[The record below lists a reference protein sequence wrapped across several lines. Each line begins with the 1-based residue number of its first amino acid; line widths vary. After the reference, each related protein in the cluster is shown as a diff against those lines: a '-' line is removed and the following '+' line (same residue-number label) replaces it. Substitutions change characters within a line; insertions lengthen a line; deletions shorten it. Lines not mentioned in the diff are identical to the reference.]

1 MERSAGFTAGEAERA
16 QGLRIPIG
24 RMGTAA
30 DIGKAAAF
38 LCSDAAAYV
47 TGATLNVDGGYTVA
61 LYLQASGSG

>member
-1 MERSAGFTAGEAERA
+1 MAYSDMVGDTR
-16 QGLRIPIG
+16 
-24 RMGTAA
+24 GTAA

-61 LYLQASGSG
+61 LDLQASGPG